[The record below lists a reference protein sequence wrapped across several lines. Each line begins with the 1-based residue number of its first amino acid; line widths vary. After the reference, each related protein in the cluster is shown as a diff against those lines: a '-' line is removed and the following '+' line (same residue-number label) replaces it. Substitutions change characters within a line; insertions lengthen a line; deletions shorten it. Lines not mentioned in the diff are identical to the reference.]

1 MGLIERNGHGYYE
14 VVDPTSGRTRFE
26 SLFLRD
32 AEQFATGVYHDD
44 KTICEI
50 SEVQR
55 VTKP

>member
-1 MGLIERNGHGYYE
+1 MGLVDKNSHSYYE
-14 VVDPTSGRTRFE
+14 VVDPAQGRVRFE